1 MFDKAPQEYMAAAAR
16 TRVAPLTYL
25 ALLGIV
31 VLVVFFVARA
41 DDPLYSLSL
50 PEGGRVVAVSFS
62 PDGTH
67 LATGFRDGTLKLW
80 DATDGT
86 ERATLTPPQVDDDTT
101 IERMVFSLDG
111 TRLAVVNAV
120 SQDALA
126 ENRIHLWDIPDRT
139 LLHTLDHPTGRIG
152 QVVVSP
158 DGRRVAASS
167 LDHTRSLWVTCVWD
181 TTDGTLLDTFEGQPR
196 TRNVI
201 AFSPDGTLLVASYV
215 SEEDQIQVSDP
226 AAGTVLHAMNGD
238 DVRYVAHMEFSPD
251 GTRLATMNEFPNN
264 IMHLW
269 NVTDGTL
276 LQTIDDHAG
285 QGNTVID
292 FSADSARLMTAS
304 RESGEQSYTVHLWDT
319 ADGTLLHTTER
330 PQVGGLV
337 SNAAGTLLVGQQG
350 SVWRVDD

>member
-1 MFDKAPQEYMAAAAR
+1 
-16 TRVAPLTYL
+16 VYL

-31 VLVVFFVARA
+31 VLVIFFVARA

-50 PEGGRVVAVSFS
+50 PEDSRVVAVSFR
-62 PDGTH
+62 PDGTY
-67 LATGFRDGTLKLW
+67 LATGFRDGTIKLW

-86 ERATLTPPQVDDDTT
+86 ERATLTPPQMDDYQT

-111 TRLAVVNAV
+111 TRLAVINAV
-120 SQDALA
+120 SQHVLPD
-126 ENRIHLWDIPDRT
+126 NRIHLWDIPDRT
-139 LLHTLDHPTGRIG
+139 LLHTLEHPTGRMR

-158 DGRRVAASS
+158 DGRRLAARAF
-167 LDHTRSLWVTCVWD
+167 DDTRRLSVIRVWD

-201 AFSPDGTLLVASYV
+201 AFSPDGTLLAVSYV
-215 SEEDQIQVSDP
+215 FVLEEYQIHVSDL
-226 AAGTVLHAMNGD
+226 AAGTVLHTLNDADVQFVD
-238 DVRYVAHMEFSPD
+238 DMEFSPD
-251 GTRLATMNEFPNN
+251 GTRLATMNEFPHN
-264 IMHLW
+264 IIHLW

-285 QGNTVID
+285 HVNTVVD
-292 FSADSARLMTAS
+292 FSADGTRLVTAS
-304 RESGEQSYTVHLWDT
+304 RESGAQSYTIHLWDT

-330 PQVGGLV
+330 AQVGELV

-350 SVWRVDD
+350 SVWRVAD